1 LSFDFRLFVCLMM
14 QRWIGAQVCATK
26 QDLLTPGLQPVNE
39 QLGNE
44 KTV

>member
-1 LSFDFRLFVCLMM
+1 
-14 QRWIGAQVCATK
+14 VCATK

-44 KTV
+44 EKEN